1 MENIPCLRTL
11 LLNLPLG
18 LCEADATERPF
29 LDFVPDQ
36 EKAEDSLAHG
46 VTAIFQKTLGWGI
59 KGTEPFEA
67 RGKCIVAIAGVL
79 EHYFGECGTE
89 IGPLVAWTENFTSMA
104 MSTHEKCEED
114 VSKSSLSIKIK

>member
-46 VTAIFQKTLGWGI
+46 VTAIFQKTLGWGLR
-59 KGTEPFEA
+59 A
-67 RGKCIVAIAGVL
+67 RSHPRHVDDDRSVC
-79 EHYFGECGTE
+79 
-89 IGPLVAWTENFTSMA
+89 
-104 MSTHEKCEED
+104 
-114 VSKSSLSIKIK
+114 